1 MFTSLITAYVNII
14 HAKFQSQ
21 SQQYPII
28 FRLLNISRENIV
40 TLFRLP
46 LIFTY
51 FSLCHNY
58 KRLLRLFDDGKIFIP
73 LFLFLLYPTTCI
85 TVLKSLRQKIHL
97 SFLFYHIYIYL
108 YTILHKISIHYHP
121 RRQWHHSKQF
131 KRASVT

>member
-40 TLFRLP
+40 TLFKLP

-58 KRLLRLFDDGKIFIP
+58 KRLLRLFDDGKIFI
-73 LFLFLLYPTTCI
+73 LFLIISNNLHYSFKIIAPKDSPLLSI
-85 TVLKSLRQKIHL
+85 L
-97 SFLFYHIYIYL
+97 SYIYIYL

>member
-46 LIFTY
+46 LIFTFFLCVIITNDY
-51 FSLCHNY
+51 SVSLMTEKY
-58 KRLLRLFDDGKIFIP
+58 
-73 LFLFLLYPTTCI
+73 LFLFSLLYPTTCI
-85 TVLKSLRQKIHL
+85 TVLKLRQKIHL
-97 SFLFYHIYIYL
+97 FFLFYHIYL